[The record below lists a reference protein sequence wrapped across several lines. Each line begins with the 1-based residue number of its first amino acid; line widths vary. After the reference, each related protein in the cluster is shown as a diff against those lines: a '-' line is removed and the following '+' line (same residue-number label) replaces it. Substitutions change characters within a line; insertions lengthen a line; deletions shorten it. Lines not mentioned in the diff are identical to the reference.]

1 MEIILGI
8 ISFQRENILGWFV
21 KPMKDL
27 HFLSADSAKLIMP
40 QHAMFS
46 FKL

>member
-1 MEIILGI
+1 MEIILEI
-8 ISFQRENILGWFV
+8 ISFQQENILGWFA
-21 KPMKDL
+21 KLMKDL
-27 HFLSADSAKLIMP
+27 HSLNADLAKLIML